1 MGKKS
6 GVGIEIGQNEI
17 NEMLQYVFKGKK
29 LQEVVTSW
37 RWQLTMK
44 WEKWV
49 TNVCLRS
56 REKQQKQLNQGN
68 NRSHLSNV

>member
-29 LQEVVTSW
+29 LQEVVTS
-37 RWQLTMK
+37 
-44 WEKWV
+44 
-49 TNVCLRS
+49 
-56 REKQQKQLNQGN
+56 
-68 NRSHLSNV
+68 